1 MPSSSVSRP
10 MPVRRAADALFLLGL
25 AATDPLRRA
34 IYTFFLDRN
43 GIGGVITEVTGTD
56 DPDAVLDV
64 VEVMATAAQGID
76 RDLSLVVATV
86 RPDAGVLP
94 GDIDR
99 WLEASATCA
108 RFGVALVEWF
118 VISPDGVE
126 CPRDLL
132 GEPERWSFTP
142 RPDVAPG

>member
-1 MPSSSVSRP
+1 

-25 AATDPLRRA
+25 AARDPLQRA
-34 IYTFFLDRN
+34 VYTFFLDRD
-43 GIGGVITEVTGTD
+43 GIGGVITEVTGCD

-64 VEVMATAAQGID
+64 VEVMATAAQGVE
-76 RDLSLVVATV
+76 RALSLVVATV

-99 WLEASATCA
+99 WLEASAICEQ
-108 RFGVALVEWF
+108 FGVELVEWF
-118 VISPDGVE
+118 VISPHGVE

-132 GEPERWSFTP
+132 GEPERWSFNP
-142 RPDVAPG
+142 RRDVAPG